1 MQATFSKV
9 EQLSYPAAPSISS
22 FSLLRILVVT
32 MECLVSLMISLELD
46 HKIWGVLMLIVGN
59 CYA

>member
-46 HKIWGVLMLIVGN
+46 HKI
-59 CYA
+59 